1 MDLLSLAR
9 TVKDRVEAP
18 ITDALAV
25 AKVVTDPR
33 TPLLLA
39 LSTVVVTPL
48 YRAAFLA
55 SASGSGVLQCLAVRP
70 CDLDSLVEYLEVPQD
85 RERLRAWLDTGV
97 RLGELDVREGC
108 YRLRSTPAKLLA
120 RAGNDAVAAA
130 LEEIM
135 RFHVPALLDAPR
147 MLKEGRRFSLGD
159 QDGTVIARSS
169 LALQGMVREAV
180 DRHLER
186 ATPVRLLEIGCGT
199 GAYVRHAAGLNPRLT
214 ALAVDL
220 QPEVAARAAAN
231 MAEWGLT
238 DRVETRQGDLRTL
251 ELQPQFDLV
260 TLHNNIYY
268 FPEAERVEVL
278 ERARSFLAPGGRLLL
293 TSSCQGGGNAGL
305 DVLNLWFEYADFG
318 GPLPREDELVAQLEK
333 AGFTDVRAAG
343 IVPTQP
349 FRVFVATNGA
359 GSVDGSHG
367 THVQA

>member
-18 ITDALAV
+18 ITDVLAV

-55 SASGSGVLQCLAVRP
+55 SASGSGVLRCLAVRP
-70 CDLDSLVEYLEVPQD
+70 CDLESLADYLEVPED
-85 RERLRAWLDTGV
+85 RERLRTWLETGV
-97 RLGELDVREGC
+97 RLGEFEVREGC
-108 YRLRSTPAKLLA
+108 YRLRSTTAKLLA
-120 RAGNDAVAAA
+120 QSGNDAVAAA

-135 RFHVPALLDAPR
+135 RFHLPVLLDAPR
-147 MLKEGRRFSLGD
+147 MLKEGRRFSLDD

-169 LALQGMVREAV
+169 LALQGLVHEAI
-180 DRHLER
+180 DRTLER
-186 ATPVRLLEIGCGT
+186 TNPIRLLEIGCGS
-199 GAYVRHAAGLNPRLT
+199 GAYVRHAARLNPRLT

-220 QPEVAARAAAN
+220 QEEVAVRAADN

-293 TSSCQGGGNAGL
+293 TSSCQGGGNLGL

-318 GPLPREDELVAQLEK
+318 GPLPSEDELVAQLEK
-333 AGFTDVRAAG
+333 AGFADVRASR
-343 IVPTQP
+343 IIPTQP
-349 FRVFVATNGA
+349 FRAFVGTN
-359 GSVDGSHG
+359 
-367 THVQA
+367 VQA